1 MFGAIS
7 GIEPSDKINVK
18 NVQKPQGNNFE
29 KGITKHYK
37 LGIFFSI
44 CLLMKYK
51 SIKKK
56 RVKRH
61 VKNEY
66 NKKHCKSFLSQLNHI

>member
-29 KGITKHYK
+29 KGITKHYT
-37 LGIFFSI
+37 LGIFFFN
-44 CLLMKYK
+44 LF
-51 SIKKK
+51 
-56 RVKRH
+56 V
-61 VKNEY
+61 NEV
-66 NKKHCKSFLSQLNHI
+66 

>member
-18 NVQKPQGNNFE
+18 NVQKPQTNNFE

-37 LGIFFSI
+37 LCIFFLI

-51 SIKKK
+51 KTSKTS
-56 RVKRH
+56 RQ
-61 VKNEY
+61 E
-66 NKKHCKSFLSQLNHI
+66 

>member
-29 KGITKHYK
+29 NGITKHYK
-37 LGIFFSI
+37 LGIFF
-44 CLLMKYK
+44 
-51 SIKKK
+51 
-56 RVKRH
+56 
-61 VKNEY
+61 
-66 NKKHCKSFLSQLNHI
+66 FQLVC